1 MNKYLIITIIILSAC
16 LVALGFNTIE
26 WMTQKNQDP
35 IWYFIYPLK
44 FGLPF
49 WWAYFLG
56 GILPLSGGSL
66 LIGILIGYIL
76 KRRKRRVVTA

>member
-1 MNKYLIITIIILSAC
+1 MVILAAC
-16 LVALGFNTIE
+16 LVALGFNTID
-26 WMTQKNQDP
+26 WMTQRNQEAT
-35 IWYFIYPLK
+35 WYFMYPCK
-44 FGLPF
+44 FGMPF

-76 KRRKRRVVTA
+76 KGRKRKVVTA